1 MTRYL
6 TTQDV
11 VLMHR
16 ILIQKYG
23 GSQGI
28 RDQNSLE
35 SAIYRPQSGYYDNL
49 ILQASVLFESLVI
62 NHPFIDGN
70 KRIAFAATDVF
81 LRSNGYRLATSSKNT
96 YTRIMAMFDQQEMDT
111 DHIQKW
117 LDTIKVQL

>member
-6 TTQDV
+6 TTQDI

-81 LRSNGYRLATSSKNT
+81 LRINGYRLATNSKNA

-117 LDTIKVQL
+117 LDTITVEL